1 MAWPGA
7 KVGVGGTIGLYW
19 ETYGASATDSLLNV
33 TLTVEPVSPGF
44 LGRISQSL
52 GLKSKVPPLRLAWS
66 RRAEGGV
73 DFASHAVEVDL
84 SRLKE
89 GNYVVA
95 VDLND
100 GRRVERRI
108 QIIRFTGA
116 T

>member
-1 MAWPGA
+1 MH
-7 KVGVGGTIGLYW
+7 
-19 ETYGASATDSLLNV
+19 ETAIDRV
-33 TLTVEPVSPGF
+33 DVERDVD
-44 LGRISQSL
+44 RIE
-52 GLKSKVPPLRLAWS
+52 PLRLAWS
-66 RRAEGGV
+66 RRGEGGV
-73 DFASHAVEVDL
+73 DFAANAVEVDL

-89 GNYVVA
+89 GHYVVA